1 MDFTSTQDGD
11 SSQLPNSGGRRMV
24 PLRYVLTPIAI
35 ILAAIFILIVATVLA
50 PKPVKK
56 PQVFKAPLVE
66 VMPLEYQDTTFRI
79 ASQGSVAPRTETR
92 LVSEVSGPITQVSD
106 NFLVGGFFR
115 KGEMLLSID
124 DISYKVALQQARS
137 RLETAEASLIEE
149 QARVEQAED
158 EWLLTGKSLK
168 DAPVMALRTP
178 NLKKAKAELAAAR
191 ANVAEAEVKL
201 ARTKIVAPYDAML
214 KAKNVDIGQYVT
226 TGSEL
231 ATTFAVDYAEVRLP
245 VKQKDVEFLNLPR
258 INQGK
263 GQGMA
268 VELYYQLA
276 GKTYRWPAVITR
288 YEGVVDSASRVHY
301 VVAQLDDPY
310 NVLNKSSRDEIRV
323 GTFVKASIQGK
334 QISGVAA
341 IPRSALHGAD
351 RIYLAGDDNALM
363 MQKINVLRSDLD
375 YVYTRDKLDTGL
387 RLVLTNLDTA
397 VEGMALRIHGEE
409 GERLARD
416 EAGGKAPQNSQAS
429 F

>member
-1 MDFTSTQDGD
+1 MNFTSTQVRDN
-11 SSQLPNSGGRRMV
+11 SQARNTGTRRMV

-35 ILAAIFILIVATVLA
+35 ILAAILILILATLLA
-50 PKPVKK
+50 PKPAKK
-56 PQVFKAPLVE
+56 PLVFKAPLVE
-66 VMPLEYQDTTFRI
+66 VIPLEYQDITFRI
-79 ASQGSVAPRTETR
+79 ASQGSVVPRTETR
-92 LVSEVSGPITQVSD
+92 LVSEVSGLITQVSD

-115 KGEMLLSID
+115 KGEVLLSID

-149 QARVEQAED
+149 QARVEQARE
-158 EWLLTGKSLK
+158 EWLLTGKSLD
-168 DAPVMALRTP
+168 DAPVMALRIP
-178 NLKKAKAELAAAR
+178 NFKKAEAELAAAR
-191 ANVAEAEVKL
+191 ANVTEAEVKL

-214 KAKNVDIGQYVT
+214 KAKRVDIGQYVT

-245 VKQKDVEFLNLPR
+245 VKQKDVAFLNLPR
-258 INQGK
+258 INQGN
-263 GQGMA
+263 GQGLA

-276 GKTYRWPAVITR
+276 GKKHYWQGTITR

-310 NVLNKSSRDEIRV
+310 NVLNQDSRDEIRV

-334 QISGVAA
+334 EISGVAA

-351 RIYLAGDDNALM
+351 RIYLAGADNQLT
-363 MQKINVLRSDLD
+363 MQKITILRSDLD
-375 YVYTRDKLDTGL
+375 YVYTQDKLDTDL
-387 RLVLTNLDTA
+387 RLVLTNLDAA

-409 GERLARD
+409 NARLARD
-416 EAGGKAPQNSQAS
+416 KAGIRAVQNSQAT